1 MKNNEQTVELVLKTL
16 NKFSDKINNGAS
28 FIFQQ
33 YVKDAYWSGVQEIL
47 FCGLFAFFGVLSYRY
62 FQKTKNNEDIWG
74 DMSFKTILSF
84 LGFPACFLMSV
95 YLFGNGL
102 ECIFN
107 PYFTAI
113 QTLLSNFNIN

>member
-1 MKNNEQTVELVLKTL
+1 MRNSKQTVELVLSTL

-33 YVKDAYWSGVQEIL
+33 YVKDAYWSGVQDIL
-47 FCGLFAFFGVLSYRY
+47 FCGLFAFFGILAYRY
-62 FQKTKNNEDIWG
+62 FQKTKNNKDDW
-74 DMSFKTILSF
+74 DNLQVRTIIALVV
-84 LGFPACFLMSV
+84 FPLCFITSAL
-95 YLFGNGL
+95 LFGNGL

-113 QTLLSNFNIN
+113 QTLLSNFNVH